1 MFKCIQDRYDPNGDI
16 VYDSLEDFMK
26 MCTDNGWDE
35 PMMYRDGIWYR
46 LCGTNE
52 KILEEV

>member
-16 VYDSLEDFMK
+16 VYESLDEFMK

-35 PMMYRDGIWYR
+35 PMMYRDGKWYR

-52 KILEEV
+52 YILEEV